1 MLGVE
6 GVCKAVLLKYF
17 WPGAQKICVKA
28 SRAIICGAPILRA
41 REAHEP
47 RVRSARA
54 IPISGSGGAS

>member
-28 SRAIICGAPILRA
+28 SRAIICGAPIL
-41 REAHEP
+41 
-47 RVRSARA
+47 
-54 IPISGSGGAS
+54 